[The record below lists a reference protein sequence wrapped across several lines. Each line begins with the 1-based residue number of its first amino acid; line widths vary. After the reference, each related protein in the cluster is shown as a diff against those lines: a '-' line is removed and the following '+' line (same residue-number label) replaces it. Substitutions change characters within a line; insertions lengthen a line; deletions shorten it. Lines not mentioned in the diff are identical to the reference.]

1 MAASSSKARA
11 RPIPR
16 DLSSSEDSSQDLDEI
31 LTDSNIQPR
40 QLSLLAPRL
49 PRLHS
54 IKGPFQLVLGGVLT
68 NPTRSR
74 TRKTD
79 FKLIERLPDVLRGQF
94 KFLRDEG
101 PTYRPL
107 TLISGPSYIGAWRKV
122 FASTEYPRLAFKL
135 SPATEDLSYTTV
147 EIRAFRQTPDF
158 TAQFIQEFH
167 SWISLLEPNRPA
179 NEPHRPIQ
187 QVHFYFM
194 ICERLIPYSQAD
206 FSGLDPEEITYR
218 MALAV
223 AMVSKRGFRLKDC
236 GRGNWGFGLRN
247 GRILLLLLDGNSWTR
262 LDPSDELF
270 GKWPPKKLIGS
281 FWPLLQ
287 ELHEQASAEIYQ
299 EVYYPQNATQFD
311 ATHISEFLLRRLSG
325 LDSPQTWNPF
335 RGAIIFLPS
344 RDVAVALMHSFSAIV
359 VIFLWDIT
367 MYISFPF
374 NVFNVISNSVPLRA
388 LCGGLCDQSPIF
400 LFTSSPIYHHW
411 TTYNFGMPALRYFA
425 VDVFTTDHFL
435 F

>member
-1 MAASSSKARA
+1 MFFPWNTYRRLSEFHRGTFNVFFHIILDQDGLETLLCSVGVQNFSFTCSSLCITSYSLMAASSSKARA

-54 IKGPFQLVLGGVLT
+54 IKGPFQLVLGGVMT

-94 KFLRDEG
+94 KFLREEG

-135 SPATEDLSYTTV
+135 SPATEDLSYTTE
-147 EIRAFRQTPDF
+147 EIRAFRQIPDF

-187 QVHFYFM
+187 QVHFHFM

-218 MALAV
+218 LALAV

-247 GRILLLLLDGNSWTR
+247 GRLVPLLLDGNSWTR

-335 RGAIIFLPS
+335 RGA
-344 RDVAVALMHSFSAIV
+344 
-359 VIFLWDIT
+359 
-367 MYISFPF
+367 
-374 NVFNVISNSVPLRA
+374 
-388 LCGGLCDQSPIF
+388 
-400 LFTSSPIYHHW
+400 
-411 TTYNFGMPALRYFA
+411 
-425 VDVFTTDHFL
+425 
-435 F
+435 

>member
-94 KFLRDEG
+94 KFLREEG

-107 TLISGPSYIGAWRKV
+107 TLTSGPSYIGAWRKV
-122 FASTEYPRLAFKL
+122 FASNEYPRLAFKL
-135 SPATEDLSYTTV
+135 SPATEDLSYTTE
-147 EIRAFRQTPDF
+147 EIRAFRQIPDF

-167 SWISLLEPNRPA
+167 SWISLLEPNRPVGG
-179 NEPHRPIQ
+179 PIQ
-187 QVHFYFM
+187 QVHFHFM

-218 MALAV
+218 LALAV

-247 GRILLLLLDGNSWTR
+247 GRIVPLLLDANSWTR

-311 ATHISEFLLRRLSG
+311 TVHISEFLLRRLSG

-335 RGAIIFLPS
+335 RG
-344 RDVAVALMHSFSAIV
+344 
-359 VIFLWDIT
+359 T
-367 MYISFPF
+367 
-374 NVFNVISNSVPLRA
+374 
-388 LCGGLCDQSPIF
+388 
-400 LFTSSPIYHHW
+400 
-411 TTYNFGMPALRYFA
+411 
-425 VDVFTTDHFL
+425 
-435 F
+435 